1 MSRNSKH
8 VCGLILVLTASAAAM
23 ADQRKRVAV
32 LNFDYGTVQSSVAAI
47 FGTNQDVG
55 KGIADVLVQK
65 LVADEKFSVIERNAL
80 EKILA
85 DQNFSNSD
93 RVDATTA
100 AKIGRLLGVDAIVM
114 GTVTQFGR
122 DDKST
127 TLGGVGVA
135 TSLIVNRFGL
145 GGVQKRQSKAVVTLT
160 ARLVDTSTGEILV
173 AVTGNGES
181 TRSGTSLISAGGS
194 GSGTGAGV
202 YDMTSANFANTILGE
217 AVHRAVNS
225 LAEHLDA
232 GATSL
237 PTRKVEVSGLVADVN
252 GNTLILNIGT
262 QAGVKVGDAL
272 EIQRPIRTIKDPAT
286 GKVIKTLADK
296 VGTVTVME
304 ADDQSA
310 TATFNGTLPPKVG
323 DAVKSPK

>member
-1 MSRNSKH
+1 
-8 VCGLILVLTASAAAM
+8 
-23 ADQRKRVAV
+23 
-32 LNFDYGTVQSSVAAI
+32 
-47 FGTNQDVG
+47 
-55 KGIADVLVQK
+55 
-65 LVADEKFSVIERNAL
+65 
-80 EKILA
+80 
-85 DQNFSNSD
+85 
-93 RVDATTA
+93 
-100 AKIGRLLGVDAIVM
+100 
-114 GTVTQFGR
+114 
-122 DDKST
+122 
-127 TLGGVGVA
+127 
-135 TSLIVNRFGL
+135 
-145 GGVQKRQSKAVVTLT
+145 
-160 ARLVDTSTGEILV
+160 
-173 AVTGNGES
+173 
-181 TRSGTSLISAGGS
+181 
-194 GSGTGAGV
+194 
-202 YDMTSANFANTILGE
+202 MTSANFANTILGE